1 MRRLSVLPG
10 RERCCL
16 AGLSVLALTLTS
28 SSFGVVNLNRP
39 TGQLRD
45 FDSRGKVAPTKAQLS
60 AARSIHGRVSWGSLG
75 TPASIIRYHGYLAAG
90 LKAPSAESAA
100 LNWLAVHRAT
110 FGLRSVKHL
119 RVLTAAPLRGSKAH
133 AVSFRQT
140 FGGALSADGV
150 VTVTVVPA
158 KTGWKVVYASS
169 SLARDQRVVG
179 KRALSPV
186 GAWVKAANAAGI
198 HVSDVAA
205 LGKTPDGS
213 TAVSASGLSGSETV
227 RPTVFGTAKKG
238 AIRAYDTTV
247 TRSIHGAQDSYRV
260 IVDAATGKLL
270 YRQNLVD
277 NLADDPVW
285 SAFPIAPPFNP
296 INAFP
301 WNYPS
306 TDTRQTYC
314 WTATAGCTNVVSDNP
329 ATTVYPFG
337 VASKFQWDIP
347 MDVLGV
353 QGTPQSTVG
362 NNVDEALLWSGGGR
376 SYNNPANPRP
386 ISPTPR
392 LHGSE
397 LPVHEPVVHT
407 AGVTRRR

>member
-1 MRRLSVLPG
+1 M
-10 RERCCL
+10 
-16 AGLSVLALTLTS
+16 
-28 SSFGVVNLNRP
+28 VNLNRP

-186 GAWVKAANAAGI
+186 GAWVKAADAAGI

-277 NLADDPVW
+277 HLADDPAW

-306 TDTRQTYC
+306 TDARQTYC

-329 ATTVYPFG
+329 GNDGLPVGRRLEVPMGHPDGRPRASRARRRARSATT
-337 VASKFQWDIP
+337 
-347 MDVLGV
+347 
-353 QGTPQSTVG
+353 STRRS
-362 NNVDEALLWSGGGR
+362 LWSGGRPVVQQPGQ
-376 SYNNPANPRP
+376 PAADQRDA
-386 ISPTPR
+386 R

-397 LPVHEPVVHT
+397 LPVHERSGSTPR
-407 AGVTRRR
+407 ATRRR

>member
-1 MRRLSVLPG
+1 M
-10 RERCCL
+10 
-16 AGLSVLALTLTS
+16 
-28 SSFGVVNLNRP
+28 
-39 TGQLRD
+39 
-45 FDSRGKVAPTKAQLS
+45 
-60 AARSIHGRVSWGSLG
+60 
-75 TPASIIRYHGYLAAG
+75 
-90 LKAPSAESAA
+90 
-100 LNWLAVHRAT
+100 
-110 FGLRSVKHL
+110 
-119 RVLTAAPLRGSKAH
+119 LTAAPLRGSKAH

-169 SLARDQRVVG
+169 SLARDQAVVG
-179 KRALSPV
+179 KRSLSPV
-186 GAWVKAANAAGI
+186 HAWVRAANAAGVQ
-198 HVSDVAA
+198 VSDVAA
-205 LGKTPDGS
+205 LGKTADGA
-213 TAVSASGLSGSETV
+213 TVLSASGLSGSETV

-247 TRSIHGAQDSYRV
+247 TRSIHGSQDSYRV

-277 NLADDPVW
+277 NLAGDPVW
-285 SAFPIAPPFNP
+285 SAFSIAPPFNP
-296 INAFP
+296 LNAFP

-314 WTATAGCTNVVSDNP
+314 WTATAGCANVVSDDP
-329 ATTVYPFG
+329 ATTVYPLG

-347 MDVLGV
+347 MDVAGI

-386 ISPTPR
+386 ISADPR
-392 LHGSE
+392 LHGGQ
-397 LPVHEPVVHT
+397 LPVHQPVVQLRVQPGAADRDR
-407 AGVTRRR
+407 AGRSPGEPERRGLVGCHDQPLQRPQPAARLRVLPRLG